1 MSRAT
6 PLMREFAERLVAFET
21 QGGKAGRPHTPA
33 AFEVCE
39 KLRPHLATLM
49 GKAGF
54 CALLSRALALAA
66 LEAPALRAVQVQAD
80 GSLGGREEP
89 GTPAEMQKV
98 AEGSVVLLAQLLGLL
113 EAFIGRSLTLRM
125 LRDVWP
131 KLTLD
136 ETHFSNDDPS

>member
-6 PLMREFAERLVAFET
+6 PLMREFAERLVAFEM
-21 QGGKAGRPHTPA
+21 QGGKAIRLQSPA

-66 LEAPALRAVQVQAD
+66 SEAPALRRVRVNAD
-80 GSLGGREEP
+80 GSLGGREDP
-89 GTPAEMQKV
+89 DTPMDLQKV
-98 AEGSVVLLAQLLGLL
+98 AEGRVVLLAQLLGLL

-131 KLTLD
+131 KLTLN
-136 ETHFSNDDPS
+136 ETHFSKDDQP